1 MDTLKNNKCY
11 SFIANAKKHIA
22 KMAVNVNVNVNVI
35 NNKEDEAIQ
44 FI

>member
-1 MDTLKNNKCY
+1 MDTLKNNKCH
-11 SFIANAKKHIA
+11 SFIANAKKRMA
-22 KMAVNVNVNVNVI
+22 KMAVNVNVNVI